1 VRNIQNSP
9 NKNPIGRMMAAYA
22 NSPPTGLPGWV
33 RGKQDTGEIGSSE
46 VIEGILISGLYHISL
61 TEPLTLQFLQQFDW
75 GE

>member
-1 VRNIQNSP
+1 MPIRRRRVSP
-9 NKNPIGRMMAAYA
+9 GRPGRGALR
-22 NSPPTGLPGWV
+22 GRPGWV

-46 VIEGILISGLYHISL
+46 VIEGILISGLYHISV